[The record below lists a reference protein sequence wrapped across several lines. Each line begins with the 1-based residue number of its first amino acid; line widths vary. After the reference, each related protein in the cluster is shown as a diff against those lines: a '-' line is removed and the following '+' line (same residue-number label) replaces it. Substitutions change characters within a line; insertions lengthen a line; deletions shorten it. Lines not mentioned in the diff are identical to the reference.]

1 MDLREVW
8 ERMKVEKDTDS
19 EAERLRGSLR
29 PARPLFLWLGLA
41 LFGACLLMPA
51 PTGMEPSAQR
61 LLGVAALMACWWL
74 GEVAPLAA
82 VALLPLVLFPL
93 LDVLPMEETAASYAD
108 QTVFLFL
115 GGLLIA
121 QASQRWGLHRRMAI
135 HVLYLL
141 GARPKSL
148 VLGFMGATASVSMW
162 VSNTATAV
170 MMLPIGLSVILYVT
184 GKRPEEIRQ
193 ARGEERNFAVALMLG
208 IAYGASIGGM
218 ATLVGTPPNL
228 VLAGQLRKLF
238 PGAPEIGFARWMA
251 AALPLSLLFLA
262 AAWFCLC
269 WILFPLKRL
278 GTGRGRK
285 LLRKERE
292 DLGSMSRGETW
303 TLAAFLA
310 AVVLWLTREP
320 LPLGAFRF
328 PGWSGL
334 VPWGASVQDSTVAM
348 AAALVLFLAP
358 VDRNRGVYV
367 LNWEWASKIPWD
379 VLLLFG
385 GGFALACAFRET
397 GLTAW
402 FAGRLQGL
410 EGLPPVAMVLAVCLL
425 ITLLTELTSNTATT
439 AVMLPVLAATA
450 LKIHVNPLVLM
461 VPATLSASCAFM
473 LPVGT
478 PPNAVV
484 FASGCIDVA
493 TMARAGL
500 RLNLLGLI
508 LIPLFLFASGFDF
521 LRVSTAVMPSWA
533 VP

>member
-1 MDLREVW
+1 
-8 ERMKVEKDTDS
+8 MKQDPKTTRP
-19 EAERLRGSLR
+19 EAGTFRGPPR
-29 PARPLFLWLGLA
+29 PAKRFFFWLGLS
-41 LFGACLLMPA
+41 LFGVCLLMPS
-51 PTGMEPSAQR
+51 PEGMEPAAKR
-61 LLGVAALMACWWL
+61 LLGVAALMSCWWV

-82 VALLPLVLFPL
+82 VALIPLVLFPFL
-93 LDVLPMEETAASYAD
+93 GVLGMEETAASYAD
-108 QTVFLFL
+108 QTIFLFL

-121 QASQRWGLHRRMAI
+121 AASQRWGLHRRMALG
-135 HVLYLL
+135 VLCLL
-141 GARPKSL
+141 GARPRSL
-148 VLGFMGATASVSMW
+148 VLGFMAATASVSMW

-170 MMLPIGLSVILYVT
+170 MMFPIALSVLLYVT
-184 GKRPEEIRQ
+184 GKKSEEIRE
-193 ARGEERNFAVALMLG
+193 ARGEERNFSVALMLG

-251 AALPLSLLFLA
+251 AGVPLSLLFLVV
-262 AAWFCLC
+262 AWYCLC
-269 WILFPLKRL
+269 WILFPVKRL
-278 GTGRGRK
+278 GTGRGRD

-292 DLGSMSRGETW
+292 ELGSMSRGESW

-320 LPLGAFRF
+320 LPLGPFRF

-334 VPWGASVQDSTVAM
+334 VPWASSVGDSTVAM
-348 AAALVLFLAP
+348 AAALALFLAP
-358 VDRNRGVYV
+358 VDRSRGLTA

-385 GGFALACAFRET
+385 GGFALAGAFRQT
-397 GLTAW
+397 GLSAW
-402 FAGRLQGL
+402 FAGRLEGL
-410 EGLPPVAMVLAVCLL
+410 EGLPPVAMVPAVCLL
-425 ITLLTELTSNTATT
+425 MTLLTELTSNTATT

-450 LKIHVNPLVLM
+450 VKIQVNPLVLM
-461 VPATLSASCAFM
+461 IPATLSASCAFM

-500 RLNLLGLI
+500 LLNLVGLV
-508 LIPLFLFASGFDF
+508 LIPLLLFAAGFD
-521 LRVSTAVMPSWA
+521 LLQVPTTAMPQWA

>member
-1 MDLREVW
+1 MRQ
-8 ERMKVEKDTDS
+8 
-19 EAERLRGSLR
+19 SLR
-29 PARPLFLWLGLA
+29 PAKRFFFWLGLA
-41 LFGACLLMPA
+41 LFCASLLMPA
-51 PTGMEPSAQR
+51 PAGMEPAAKR

-82 VALLPLVLFPL
+82 VALLPLVLFPFL
-93 LDVLPMEETAASYAD
+93 GVLGMEETAASYAD
-108 QTVFLFL
+108 QTIFLFL

-121 QASQRWGLHRRMAI
+121 AASQRWGLHRRMALN
-135 HVLYLL
+135 VLCLL
-141 GARPKSL
+141 GVRPRSL
-148 VLGFMGATASVSMW
+148 VLGFMAATASVSMW

-170 MMLPIGLSVILYVT
+170 MMFPIGLSVILYVT
-184 GKRPEEIRQ
+184 GRRPEEIRE
-193 ARGEERNFAVALMLG
+193 AKGEERNFSVALMLG

-251 AALPLSLLFLA
+251 AGLPLSLVFLC

-269 WILFPLKRL
+269 WVLFPVRRL
-278 GTGRGRK
+278 GAGRGRD
-285 LLRKERE
+285 LLRRERE
-292 DLGSMSRGETW
+292 EMGSMSRGEAW

-320 LPLGAFRF
+320 LPLGALRF
-328 PGWSGL
+328 PGWSSL
-334 VPWGASVQDSTVAM
+334 VPWDSSVQDSTVAM
-348 AAALVLFLAP
+348 AAAVSLFLVP
-358 VDRNRGVYV
+358 VDRSRGVYV
-367 LNWEWASKIPWD
+367 LDWEWASKIPWD

-385 GGFALACAFRET
+385 GGFALAGAFRGT

-402 FAGRLQGL
+402 FAERLHGL
-410 EGLPPVAMVLAVCLL
+410 EGLPPVTMVLAVCLVM
-425 ITLLTELTSNTATT
+425 TLLTELTSNTATT

-461 VPATLSASCAFM
+461 VPAALSASCAFM

-484 FASGCIDVA
+484 FASGCLDVA
-493 TMARAGL
+493 TMARAGVL
-500 RLNLLGLI
+500 LNVLGLI
-508 LIPLFLFASGFDF
+508 LIPLSLFVSGFDF
-521 LRVSTAVMPSWA
+521 LRVSTGTMPSWA
-533 VP
+533 FP

>member
-1 MDLREVW
+1 M
-8 ERMKVEKDTDS
+8 
-19 EAERLRGSLR
+19 RGCLR
-29 PARPLFLWLGLA
+29 PAKRLCFWIGLA
-41 LFGACLLMPA
+41 LFIGCLLVPA
-51 PTGMEPSAQR
+51 PPGMEPAAKR

-93 LDVLPMEETAASYAD
+93 LGVLTMEQTAASYAD
-108 QTVFLFL
+108 QTIFLFL

-121 QASQRWGLHRRMAI
+121 EASQRWGLHRRLALT
-135 HVLYLL
+135 VLGLL
-141 GARPKSL
+141 GVRPRSL
-148 VLGFMGATASVSMW
+148 VLGFMAATASVSMW

-170 MMLPIGLSVILYVT
+170 MMFPIGLSVLLYVT
-184 GKRPEEIRQ
+184 GMRPEEIRQ
-193 ARGEERNFAVALMLG
+193 ARGEERNFSVALMLG

-218 ATLVGTPPNL
+218 ATLVGSPPNL
-228 VLAGQLRKLF
+228 VLAGQLGKLF

-251 AALPLSLLFLA
+251 VGVPLSLLFLG

-269 WILFPLKRL
+269 WILFPVRRL
-278 GTGRGRK
+278 GAERGRA

-292 DLGSMSRGETW
+292 QLGSLNRGEAW
-303 TLAAFLA
+303 TLAAFLI

-320 LPLGAFRF
+320 LPLGVFRF

-334 VPWGASVQDSTVAM
+334 VPWASSIRDSTVAM
-348 AAALVLFLAP
+348 AAALALFLAP
-358 VDRNRGVYV
+358 VDRSRGIYV
-367 LNWEWASKIPWD
+367 LDREWASKIPWD

-385 GGFALACAFRET
+385 GGFALAGAFRET
-397 GLTAW
+397 GLSAW
-402 FAGRLQGL
+402 FAERLQGL
-410 EGLPPVAMVLAVCLL
+410 EGLPPVTMVLAICLL
-425 ITLLTELTSNTATT
+425 MTLLTELTSNTATT

-450 LKIHVNPLVLM
+450 IKIHVNPLVLM
-461 VPATLSASCAFM
+461 VPATFSASCAFM

-493 TMARAGL
+493 TMARAGVL
-500 RLNLLGLI
+500 LNLLGLI
-508 LIPLFLFASGFDF
+508 LIPFVLFVAGFGF
-521 LRVSTAVMPSWA
+521 LQVSTASMPNWA